1 MAFPDKLSQLC
12 TPSLVYFVLSI
23 VGVVLAIV
31 QNMGNI
37 NKYCLGSFA
46 CQVPSTIAVF
56 IVKFVCIF
64 FWTWVLNLM
73 CKDGHTNI
81 AWFLVLL
88 PFILLLMIIALIMVY
103 QKDNKQK
110 KQKKQITNTGG
121 MGSASSATMP
131 YEGFTS
137 TPSLIEGISSSVSRN
152 GIKGTVTNITGQ
164 SYASK
169 SQSQRTNSTMKRK

>member
-23 VGVVLAIV
+23 VGVVLAIF
-31 QNMGNI
+31 QNMGNN

-73 CKDGHTNI
+73 CKDGHANI

-88 PFILLLMIIALIMVY
+88 PFILLLMIIVLIMSY

-121 MGSASSATMP
+121 MGSASSTTMP
-131 YEGFTS
+131 YDSFKSGFANIEGMTTS
-137 TPSLIEGISSSVSRN
+137 TSSTVKQQNSPTSNSKSSSS
-152 GIKGTVTNITGQ
+152 
-164 SYASK
+164 AAK
-169 SQSQRTNSTMKRK
+169 STHK